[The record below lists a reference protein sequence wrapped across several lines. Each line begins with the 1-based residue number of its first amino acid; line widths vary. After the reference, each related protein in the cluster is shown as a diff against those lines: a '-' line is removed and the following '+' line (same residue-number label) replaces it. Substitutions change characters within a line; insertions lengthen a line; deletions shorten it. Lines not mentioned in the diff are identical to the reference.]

1 MTTTGLRPG
10 GGTRDSRPA
19 VHWARGPNAGGD
31 ARVPRRSGVA
41 LVLLCFATAAWAQSV
56 EQCRALE
63 FTGGDEA
70 LSCYRELLVADDPA
84 VRAEAAWAL
93 DDFPAANAA
102 FRSAVQANPE
112 RADLRARWG
121 QLYLEA
127 QSAAEALT
135 LFREALQLD
144 PNDIDAKLGMAR
156 VALGG
161 FDAKAE
167 ELANEVLAAAP
178 DRHEARLI
186 LARLALEADDPDR
199 AQRELEGPLAAA
211 DPRIRLQAF
220 ALRAAM
226 DHLADQVPSPWEDR
240 ALELNPRFGAL
251 HETIAHFYIITRRYR
266 EAIVELERA
275 VAADPT
281 LWSAHATLGM
291 NLLRVN
297 RFADGYGV
305 LARAHDAFPYNREV
319 VNALR
324 LLDDVMGWPENVGD
338 GLILRIDPAESG
350 ALSGYV
356 RDLTADALDVFAARY
371 DFRPQP
377 PVVVELYRRHE
388 DFAVRTSG
396 LPGIGIL
403 GATFGHVVVMDGPSA
418 RGIDDGFDWA
428 SALWHE
434 IAHVVTLGATD
445 NRVARW
451 FSEGISVLEEWQ
463 TGPSRFQVDGAPP
476 GRHAV
481 PPDVI
486 DAFRDGMLLPVAD
499 LDEGFIRPRY
509 AGQVGV
515 SYTQAGLVCEYVA
528 AAHGLEGLVRLL
540 AAFADGQH
548 TAAAIETALAV
559 SPAAL
564 DRAFTAYLEERF
576 ADIDTAAFRAAVAE
590 ARDAAEVRDW
600 QTAFDAA
607 ERATASYRHYVG
619 GLSPYTVLAESAER
633 LGRRDRAVKA
643 LTTYWQAG
651 GRLTGPLTRLAE
663 WRETAGDLDEA
674 LAVRRALA
682 LVAPLNG
689 DHRVALGDR
698 LLAAGAAADARR
710 EYVAYQALG
719 PHDRADAH
727 YRLARALFAL
737 DDLEAARREVLLALE
752 IAPTYSDALRL
763 LTDVTRRSQA
773 GNSAR

>member
-1 MTTTGLRPG
+1 MRP
-10 GGTRDSRPA
+10 P
-19 VHWARGPNAGGD
+19 HGP
-31 ARVPRRSGVA
+31 SCLGVA
-41 LVLLCFATAAWAQSV
+41 TLALGCFATTAWGQSV

-63 FTGGDEA
+63 FTGADEA
-70 LSCYRELLVADDPA
+70 LSCYRDLLVATDPA
-84 VRAEAAWAL
+84 VQAEAAWAL

-102 FRSAVQANPE
+102 FRAAVQANPE

-127 QSAAEALT
+127 QSAAEALN

-161 FDAKAE
+161 FDARAE

-199 AQRELEGPLAAA
+199 ARRELEGPLAAA
-211 DPRIRLQAF
+211 DTRIRLQAF

-226 DHLADQVPSPWEDR
+226 DHLADQAPSPWEDR
-240 ALELNPRFGAL
+240 ARELHPGYGAL

-266 EAIVELERA
+266 QAIAQLERA
-275 VAADPT
+275 VEVDPR

-324 LLDDVMGWPENVGD
+324 LLDDVMAWPENVGE

-356 RDLTADALDVFAARY
+356 RDLTAEALDAFAERY
-371 DFRPQP
+371 DFRPEP

-403 GATFGHVVVMDGPSA
+403 GATFGHVVVMDGPAA
-418 RGIDDGFDWA
+418 RSIDDGFDWA

-463 TGPSRFQVDGAPP
+463 TGPSRFQVAGAPP

-486 DAFRDGMLLPVAD
+486 DAFRDGMLLPVAG

-528 AAHGLEGLVRLL
+528 ATHGMGGLVRLL
-540 AAFADGQH
+540 AAFADGEH
-548 TAAAIETALAV
+548 TAAAIETGLGV
-559 SPAAL
+559 SPEAL
-564 DRAFTAYLEERF
+564 DREFAAYLEERF
-576 ADIDTAAFRAAVAE
+576 ADIDTAAFRVAAAE
-590 ARDAAEVRDW
+590 ARDAAESRDW
-600 QTAFDAA
+600 LNAFDAA
-607 ERATASYRHYVG
+607 ERAVASYRHYVG
-619 GLSPYTVLAESAER
+619 GLSPYSVLAESAER
-633 LGRRDRAVKA
+633 LGRRDRAVEA

-651 GRLTGPLTRLAE
+651 GRLTGPLMRLAE
-663 WRETAGDLDEA
+663 WREAAGDLDEA
-674 LAVRRALA
+674 LQVRRALA
-682 LVAPLNG
+682 LVAPLKG
-689 DHRVALGDR
+689 EHRVALGDR

-710 EYVAYQALG
+710 EYVAYQALE

-752 IAPTYSDALRL
+752 IAPTYSEALRL
-763 LTDVTRRSQA
+763 LTEVTRRSRA
-773 GNSAR
+773 GSTER

>member
-1 MTTTGLRPG
+1 MRT
-10 GGTRDSRPA
+10 
-19 VHWARGPNAGGD
+19 ARTLAT
-31 ARVPRRSGVA
+31 
-41 LVLLCFATAAWAQSV
+41 LVLAGIAMGAWGQSL

-63 FTGGDEA
+63 FSGGEEA
-70 LSCYRELLVADDPA
+70 RSCYRELIVAADAA

-102 FRSAVQANPE
+102 FRAAVQANPG

-121 QLYLEA
+121 QLFLEA
-127 QSAAEALT
+127 QSATEAQKLFQEAL
-135 LFREALQLD
+135 ALD
-144 PNDIDAKLGMAR
+144 PNDLDAKLGMAR

-161 FDAKAE
+161 FDARAE
-167 ELANEVLAAAP
+167 ELANEILAVAP

-186 LARLALEADDPDR
+186 LARLALEADNHDR
-199 AQRELEGPLAAA
+199 AQRELEAPLEAA
-211 DPRIRLQAF
+211 DPGIRLQAF

-240 ALELNPRFGAL
+240 ALELRPDYGAL

-266 EAIVELERA
+266 EAITQLERA
-275 VAADPT
+275 LEADPT

-297 RFADGYGV
+297 RFQDGYGV
-305 LARAHDAFPYNREV
+305 LARAHDAFPYNRQV

-324 LLDDVMGWPENVGD
+324 LLDDVMAWPENVGD
-338 GLILRIDPAESG
+338 GLILRVDPAESG
-350 ALSGYV
+350 ALAGYV
-356 RDLTADALDVFAARY
+356 RDLATDALDVFAERY
-371 DFRPQP
+371 DYRPEP

-418 RGIDDGFDWA
+418 RGIDEGFDWA

-451 FSEGISVLEEWQ
+451 FSEGISVFEEWQ
-463 TGPSRFQVDGAPP
+463 TGPSRFRVDGVPP

-486 DAFRDGMLLPVAD
+486 DAFRDGMLLPVAK

-509 AGQVGV
+509 SGQVGV
-515 SYTQAGLVCEYVA
+515 SYTQAGLVCEYIA
-528 AAHGLEGLVRLL
+528 QTHGLDGLARLL
-540 AAFADGQH
+540 AAFADGRH
-548 TAAAIETALAV
+548 SASAIEKALAV
-559 SPAAL
+559 SPEAL
-564 DRAFTAYLEERF
+564 DDAFTAYLDERF
-576 ADIDTAAFRAAVAE
+576 ADIDTQAFRLGVAE
-590 ARDAAEVRDW
+590 ARDAGESGDW
-600 QTAFDAA
+600 QAALDAA
-607 ERATASYRHYVG
+607 ERAVASYRHYVG
-619 GLSPYTVLAESAER
+619 GSSPYPLLAEAAER
-633 LGRRDRAVKA
+633 LGRSDRAVEA

-663 WRETAGDLDEA
+663 SRETAGVTDEA
-674 LAVRRALA
+674 LAVRRGLALA
-682 LVAPLNG
+682 APLNG
-689 DHRVALGDR
+689 DYRLALGDR
-698 LLAAGAAADARR
+698 LMAAGAAADARR

-727 YRLARALFAL
+727 YRLATALFAL
-737 DDLEAARREVLLALE
+737 DDVEAARREVLLALE
-752 IAPTYSDALRL
+752 IAPTYSDALKL
-763 LTDVTRRSQA
+763 LTEVTTRSRA
-773 GNSAR
+773 GSSGQ

>member
-1 MTTTGLRPG
+1 MSTLPVRSRLALGLA
-10 GGTRDSRPA
+10 SFA
-19 VHWARGPNAGGD
+19 
-31 ARVPRRSGVA
+31 
-41 LVLLCFATAAWAQSV
+41 ATAWGQSL
-56 EQCRALE
+56 EQCQALE
-63 FTGGDEA
+63 FTGADEP
-70 LSCYRELLVADDPA
+70 LSCYRELLLAADPA
-84 VRAEAAWAL
+84 VQAEAAWAL

-102 FRSAVQANPE
+102 FRAAVQANPQ

-121 QLYLEA
+121 QLHLEA
-127 QSAAEALT
+127 QGAADALD

-144 PNDIDAKLGMAR
+144 PNDFDAKLGMAR

-161 FDAKAE
+161 FDARAE
-167 ELANEVLAAAP
+167 ALANEVLAAAP

-211 DPRIRLQAF
+211 DPRIRLRAF

-226 DHLADQVPSPWEDR
+226 DHLTDQLPSPWEDR
-240 ALELNPRFGAL
+240 ARELHPGYGAL

-266 EAIVELERA
+266 EAIAQLERA
-275 VAADPT
+275 LEADPR

-297 RFADGYGV
+297 RFAEGHRV
-305 LARAHDAFPYNREV
+305 LARVHDAFPYNREV
-319 VNALR
+319 VNTLR
-324 LLDDVMGWPENVGD
+324 LLDDVMAWPENIGD
-338 GLILRIDPAESG
+338 GLILRIDPAETG
-350 ALSGYV
+350 ALAGLV
-356 RDLTADALDVFAARY
+356 RDLTTDALDAIAERY
-371 DFRPQP
+371 DYRPEP

-403 GATFGHVVVMDGPSA
+403 GATFGHVVVMDGPAA

-463 TGPSRFQVDGAPP
+463 TGPSRFRVDGAPP

-528 AAHGLEGLVRLL
+528 ATHGLDGLVRLL
-540 AAFADGQH
+540 AAFAAGRH
-548 TAAAIETALAV
+548 TASAIETALAV
-559 SPAAL
+559 SPEAL
-564 DRAFTAYLEERF
+564 DRAFTTYLEERF
-576 ADIDTAAFRAAVAE
+576 ANIDTATFRVAVAE
-590 ARDAAEVRDW
+590 ARDAAESRDW

-607 ERATASYRHYVG
+607 ERAVASYRHYVG
-619 GLSPYTVLAESAER
+619 GSSPYTVLAESAER
-633 LGRRDRAVKA
+633 LGRRNRAVEA

-663 WRETAGDLDEA
+663 WRETAGEVDEA

-710 EYVAYQALG
+710 EYAAYLALG

-727 YRLARALFAL
+727 YRLARALAAL
-737 DDLEAARREVLLALE
+737 DDLEAARQEVLLALE
-752 IAPTYSDALRL
+752 IAPTYSDALKL
-763 LTDVTRRSQA
+763 LTEVTRRSRA
-773 GNSAR
+773 GSSAR

>member
-1 MTTTGLRPG
+1 MRRTGLR
-10 GGTRDSRPA
+10 S
-19 VHWARGPNAGGD
+19 NA
-31 ARVPRRSGVA
+31 APIASLALAGV
-41 LVLLCFATAAWAQSV
+41 ATAAWSQSL
-56 EQCRALE
+56 ESCRALE
-63 FTGGDEA
+63 FTGGDA
-70 LSCYRELLVADDPA
+70 APSCYRELLVAADPA

-102 FRSAVQANPE
+102 FRAAVQANPE
-112 RADLRARWG
+112 RPGLRARWG
-121 QLYLEA
+121 QLFLEA
-127 QSAAEALT
+127 QGAAQAQE
-135 LFREALQLD
+135 LFREALAID
-144 PNDIDAKLGMAR
+144 PNDLEAKLGMAR

-161 FDAKAE
+161 FDVRAE

-186 LARLALEADDPDR
+186 LARLALEADDRDR

-211 DPRIRLQAF
+211 DPRVRVQAF

-226 DHLADQVPSPWEDR
+226 DHLADQVPSHWEDR
-240 ALELNPRFGAL
+240 AVALRPGYGAL

-266 EAIVELERA
+266 EAIAALERA
-275 VAADPT
+275 VEVDPT

-297 RFADGYGV
+297 RFEDGYDV

-324 LLDDVMGWPENVGD
+324 LLDDVMAWPENSGD
-338 GLILRIDPAESG
+338 GLILRVDPAESG
-350 ALSGYV
+350 ALAGYV
-356 RDLTADALDVFAARY
+356 RELATDALDAFAERY
-371 DFRPQP
+371 DYRPDP

-403 GATFGHVVVMDGPSA
+403 GATFGHVVVMDGPAA

-451 FSEGISVLEEWQ
+451 FSEGVSVLEEWQ
-463 TGPSRFQVDGAPP
+463 TGPSRFRVEGAPA

-486 DAFRDGMLLPVAD
+486 DAFREGMLLPVAT

-528 AAHGLEGLVRLL
+528 AEHGLDGLVRLL
-540 AAFADGQH
+540 AAFAGGRH
-548 TAAAIETALAV
+548 SAAAIETALGV
-559 SPAAL
+559 SPEAL
-564 DRAFTAYLEERF
+564 DDAFAAYLDERF
-576 ADIDTAAFRAAVAE
+576 ADIDTAAFRLAGTE
-590 ARDAAEVRDW
+590 ARDAAESGDW
-600 QTAFDAA
+600 QTALDAA
-607 ERATASYRHYVG
+607 ERAVASYRHYVG
-619 GLSPYTVLAESAER
+619 GLSPYPLLAEAAER
-633 LGRRDRAVKA
+633 LGQRDQAVNA

-651 GRLTGPLTRLAE
+651 GRMTGALTRLAE
-663 WRETAGDLDEA
+663 WRENAGETDEA
-674 LAVRRALA
+674 LAVRRTLA

-689 DHRVALGDR
+689 DHRLALGDR
-698 LLAAGAAADARR
+698 LLAAGEAEGARR
-710 EYVAYQALG
+710 EYEAYQALG

-763 LTDVTRRSQA
+763 LTEVTTRSRA
-773 GNSAR
+773 GNSGQ

>member
-1 MTTTGLRPG
+1 MRRAWLRASG
-10 GGTRDSRPA
+10 GA
-19 VHWARGPNAGGD
+19 LACCAL
-31 ARVPRRSGVA
+31 AASGQT
-41 LVLLCFATAAWAQSV
+41 LES
-56 EQCRALE
+56 CRALE
-63 FTGGDEA
+63 FAGGDEA
-70 LSCYRELLVADDPA
+70 QSCYRDLVVAADPA
-84 VRAEAAWAL
+84 LRAEAAWAL
-93 DDFPAANAA
+93 DDFAAANSA
-102 FRSAVQANPE
+102 FRAAVQADPE
-112 RADLRARWG
+112 RPGLRARWG
-121 QLYLEA
+121 QLFLEA
-127 QSAAEALT
+127 QSAAEAQD
-135 LFREALQLD
+135 LFREALRLD
-144 PNDIDAKLGMAR
+144 PSDLDAKLGMAR

-161 FDAKAE
+161 FDARAQA
-167 ELANEVLAAAP
+167 LANEVLEASP

-186 LARLALEADDPDR
+186 LARLALEADDPER

-211 DPRIRLQAF
+211 DPRIRVQAF

-226 DHLADQVPSPWEDR
+226 DHLAEKVPSPWEDR
-240 ALELNPRFGAL
+240 ARELHPGYGAL

-266 EAIVELERA
+266 EAIDQLERA
-275 VAADPT
+275 VAVDPT

-297 RFADGYGV
+297 RFADGYSV
-305 LARAHDAFPYNREV
+305 LARVHDAFPYNREV

-324 LLDDVMGWPENVGD
+324 LLDDVMAWPENVGD

-356 RDLTADALDVFAARY
+356 RKLATDALEVFAERY
-371 DFRPQP
+371 DYRPEP

-403 GATFGHVVVMDGPSA
+403 GATFGRVVVMDGPAA

-434 IAHVVTLGATD
+434 IAHVVTLGATG

-463 TGPSRFQVDGAPP
+463 TGPSRFRVEGAPL

-486 DAFRDGMLLPVAD
+486 DAFREGRLLPVAT

-509 AGQVGV
+509 AGQIGV
-515 SYTQAGLVCEYVA
+515 SYTQAGLVCEFVA
-528 AAHGLEGLVRLL
+528 AAHGPEGLVRLL
-540 AAFADGQH
+540 AAFADGRH
-548 TAAAIETALAV
+548 SGAAIETALTV
-559 SPAAL
+559 SPEAL
-564 DRAFTAYLEERF
+564 DEAFTAYLDERF
-576 ADIDTAAFRAAVAE
+576 ADIDTAAFRLAAAQ
-590 ARDAAEVRDW
+590 ARDAAESGDW
-600 QTAFDAA
+600 QTALDAA
-607 ERATASYRHYVG
+607 ERAVASYRHYVG
-619 GLSPYTVLAESAER
+619 GSSPYPLLAEAAER
-633 LGRRDRAVKA
+633 LGRRDRAVEA
-643 LTTYWQAG
+643 LTTYWEAG

-663 WRETAGDLDEA
+663 WRETAGEADDA
-674 LAVRRALA
+674 LALRRTLA
-682 LVAPLNG
+682 LVAPLKG
-689 DHRVALGDR
+689 DYRAALGDR
-698 LLAAGAAADARR
+698 LLAAGAPVDARR
-710 EYVAYQALG
+710 EYVAYLALG

-763 LTDVTRRSQA
+763 LTEVTTRSRA
-773 GNSAR
+773 ESSD

>member
-1 MTTTGLRPG
+1 MSQVRALAT
-10 GGTRDSRPA
+10 
-19 VHWARGPNAGGD
+19 
-31 ARVPRRSGVA
+31 
-41 LVLLCFATAAWAQSV
+41 LVLAWFAMGAWGQSV

-63 FTGGDEA
+63 FSSGEEA
-70 LSCYRELLVADDPA
+70 RSCYRVLIVAADAA

-102 FRSAVQANPE
+102 FRAAVQANPG

-121 QLYLEA
+121 QLFLEA
-127 QSAAEALT
+127 QSAVEAQKLFQEALGI
-135 LFREALQLD
+135 D
-144 PNDIDAKLGMAR
+144 PADLDAKLGMAR

-161 FDAKAE
+161 FDARAE

-186 LARLALEADDPDR
+186 LARLALEADDRDR
-199 AQRELEGPLAAA
+199 AQRELEAPLEAA
-211 DPRIRLQAF
+211 DPGIRLQAF

-226 DHLADQVPSPWEDR
+226 DHLADQTPSAWEDR
-240 ALELNPRFGAL
+240 ALDLRPDYGAL
-251 HETIAHFYIITRRYR
+251 YETIAHFYIITRRYR
-266 EAIVELERA
+266 EAITQLERA
-275 VAADPT
+275 IEADPS
-281 LWSAHATLGM
+281 LWSAYATLGI

-297 RFADGYGV
+297 RFQDGYDV
-305 LARAHDAFPYNREV
+305 LVRAHDAFPYNREV

-324 LLDDVMGWPENVGD
+324 LLDDVMAWPENVGD
-338 GLILRIDPAESG
+338 GLILRVDPAESG
-350 ALSGYV
+350 ALAGYV
-356 RDLTADALDVFAARY
+356 RDLATDALDVFAERFDY
-371 DFRPQP
+371 RPEP

-403 GATFGHVVVMDGPSA
+403 GATFGRVVVMDGPSA

-434 IAHVVTLGATD
+434 MAHVVTLGATD

-463 TGPSRFQVDGAPP
+463 TGPSRFRVEGAPA

-481 PPDVI
+481 PPDVV
-486 DAFRDGMLLPVAD
+486 DAFREGLLLPVAK

-509 AGQVGV
+509 SGQIGV

-528 AAHGLEGLVRLL
+528 ATYGLDGLVRLL
-540 AAFADGQH
+540 AAFADGRH
-548 TAAAIETALAV
+548 SASAIETALAV
-559 SPAAL
+559 SPETL
-564 DRAFTAYLEERF
+564 DDAFAAYLEERF
-576 ADIDTAAFRAAVAE
+576 ADIDTETFRIAVAE
-590 ARDAAEVRDW
+590 ARDAAESGDW
-600 QTAFDAA
+600 QKALDAA
-607 ERATASYRHYVG
+607 ERAVASYRHYVG
-619 GLSPYTVLAESAER
+619 GSSPYPLLAEAAER
-633 LGRRDRAVKA
+633 LGRRDRAIEA

-651 GRLTGPLTRLAE
+651 GRLTGPLTRLAD
-663 WRETAGDLDEA
+663 WRETADQADEA

-689 DHRVALGDR
+689 DYRLALGDR
-698 LLAAGAAADARR
+698 LLAAGAATDARL

-727 YRLARALFAL
+727 YRLATALFAL

-752 IAPTYSDALRL
+752 IAPTYSDALKL
-763 LTDVTRRSQA
+763 LTEVTRRSRA
-773 GNSAR
+773 GSNGQ

>member
-1 MTTTGLRPG
+1 MRPTGLPIG
-10 GGTRDSRPA
+10 GGALACCA
-19 VHWARGPNAGGD
+19 V
-31 ARVPRRSGVA
+31 
-41 LVLLCFATAAWAQSV
+41 AAWGQSL
-56 EQCRALE
+56 ESCRALE
-63 FTGGDEA
+63 FTGGDA
-70 LSCYRELLVADDPA
+70 AQSCYRELVVDDDPA

-102 FRSAVQANPE
+102 FRRAVQANPE
-112 RADLRARWG
+112 RPGLRARWG
-121 QLYLEA
+121 QLFLEA
-127 QSAAEALT
+127 QSAAQAQE
-135 LFREALQLD
+135 LFQEALQVD
-144 PNDIDAKLGMAR
+144 PNDLDAKLGMAR

-161 FDAKAE
+161 FDARAE

-186 LARLALEADDPDR
+186 LARLALEADDRDR
-199 AQRELEGPLAAA
+199 AQRELEGPLEAE
-211 DPRIRLQAF
+211 DPRIRLQAY

-226 DHLADQVPSPWEDR
+226 DHLADEVPSPWEDR
-240 ALELNPRFGAL
+240 ALALHVGYGAL

-266 EAIVELERA
+266 EAIAQLERA
-275 VAADPT
+275 VEADPT

-297 RFADGYGV
+297 RFRDGYGV

-324 LLDDVMGWPENVGD
+324 LLDDVMAWPENVGD

-356 RDLTADALDVFAARY
+356 RKLTADALDAFAERY
-371 DFRPQP
+371 DYRPEP

-403 GATFGHVVVMDGPSA
+403 GATFGRVVVMDGPSA

-451 FSEGISVLEEWQ
+451 FSEGVSVLEEWQ
-463 TGPSRFQVDGAPP
+463 TGPSRFRVEGAPP

-486 DAFRDGMLLPVAD
+486 EAFREGMLLPVAT

-528 AAHGLEGLVRLL
+528 AAHGPDGLVRLL
-540 AAFADGQH
+540 AAFADGRH
-548 TAAAIETALAV
+548 SAAAIETALAV
-559 SPAAL
+559 SPEAL
-564 DRAFTAYLEERF
+564 DDAFTAYLDERF
-576 ADIDTAAFRAAVAE
+576 EDIDTAAFRLAAAE
-590 ARDAAEVRDW
+590 ARDAVASGDW
-600 QTAFDAA
+600 QTVLDAA
-607 ERATASYRHYVG
+607 ERAAASYPHYVG
-619 GLSPYTVLAESAER
+619 GSSSYPLLAEAAER
-633 LGRRDRAVKA
+633 LGRRDRAVEA

-663 WRETAGDLDEA
+663 WREAAGESDEA

-689 DHRVALGDR
+689 DYRVALGDR
-698 LLAAGAAADARR
+698 LLATGAAADARR

-763 LTDVTRRSQA
+763 LTEVTTRSRA
-773 GNSAR
+773 GSSGQ